1 MKKQAYSTPQM
12 KVVHM
17 RMSRSVLLSAS
28 SNIKGINSVDKGNA
42 NIGIEWGDSD
52 DSGDAI

>member
-1 MKKQAYSTPQM
+1 M